1 MTPKFGIL
9 IDTHILLWYLNGDQK
24 LSPEKREILQNIDN
38 DIFVSSMSLWEISIK
53 ISLNKL
59 KINFTITQLEQWI
72 QMMQFTLLPIHPKT
86 LDALKELPFLH
97 RDPFD
102 RYLVA
107 EAQTHHFHLYSED
120 QQIQRYFE
128 NPLDSLPNPNP

>member
-1 MTPKFGIL
+1 MTPKSRIL

-24 LSPEKREILQNIDN
+24 LSLEKREILQNIDN
-38 DIFVSSMSLWEISIK
+38 DIFVSCMSLWEISIK
-53 ISLNKL
+53 VSLKKL
-59 KINFTITQLEQWI
+59 KIDYTISQLEQWI
-72 QMMQFTLLPIHPKT
+72 RMMQFTLLPIHPKT
-86 LDALKELPFLH
+86 LDALKVLPFLH

-128 NPLDSLPNPNP
+128 NPIDSLPNPIP